1 LFLLLIVRVVVLLDL
16 YTAFQVHLIPDYPSN
31 ASDSLLVA
39 FYVQQPLGQ
48 FIGNVSVLPS
58 DTLLDIVL
66 NNTVELEAA
75 IGARILRVEV
85 LFKPTTSPTKAKPV
99 EPTSNNDNWK
109 WIGIGVGAGLVIIL
123 LILLLW

>member
-1 LFLLLIVRVVVLLDL
+1 MFLLLIVRVVVLLDL
-16 YTAFQVHLIPDYPSN
+16 YTAFQVHLIPGYPNN

-66 NNTVELEAA
+66 NNTVQLEAA

-85 LFKPTTSPTKAKPV
+85 LFKPTTSPTKEKPV
-99 EPTSNNDNWK
+99 EPTSSNDNWK
-109 WIGIGVGAGLVIIL
+109 WIVIGVSAGLVIIL